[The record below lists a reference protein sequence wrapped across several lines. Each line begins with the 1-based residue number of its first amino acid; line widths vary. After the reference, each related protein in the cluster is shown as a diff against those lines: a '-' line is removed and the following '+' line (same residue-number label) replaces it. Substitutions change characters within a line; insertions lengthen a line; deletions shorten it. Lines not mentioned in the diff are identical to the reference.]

1 MKLYVYVYTLSQVS
15 LYEDD
20 TSQDKSHGIQQVVD
34 DDCFDSI
41 PFCLQ
46 VCSAA
51 NHAPWIIQRT
61 IARCVLVDILYS
73 SH

>member
-1 MKLYVYVYTLSQVS
+1 

-20 TSQDKSHGIQQVVD
+20 ASQDKSHGIQQTVD

-46 VCSAA
+46 VCSAS

-61 IARCVLVDILYS
+61 VARCVLDNVL
-73 SH
+73 